1 MSSLMRVA
9 YASRSSDS
17 YGRTDGRT
25 NEESWLSRGN
35 HLTFRNARAHIPDS
49 SPLPRSSESTRRLA
63 IARARAER
71 SAS

>member
-25 NEESWLSRGN
+25 NEESWLSRRD
-35 HLTFRNARAHIPDS
+35 HLTFRNARAHI
-49 SPLPRSSESTRRLA
+49 RRF
-63 IARARAER
+63 I
-71 SAS
+71 SAGVEA